1 MKTTRFLLPCLALL
15 SFGVLS
21 AGSAEDESALRKFT
35 DQGGRTIEAHILAGT
50 PDTVTIEMAD
60 GKSHTVPITKFSEL
74 DQIHIREWIKA
85 NPDARPYKFELTEV
99 AKRLGKERRES
110 ASYEVTEESWNYELT
125 IKNRSGFDVGF
136 LDVRYRIFSSVPNT
150 SDAGGLPKITTSDG
164 LASIASLRNNGDIEL
179 KTDPVSLLESRLT
192 TGSEFTDGSDIEKKQ
207 GLDGIWVKLFH
218 DGKNVAEFKAGTDI
232 VKKAE
237 WSDED
242 ALAVEGDIND
252 RTTAP

>member
-15 SFGVLS
+15 SFGLLS
-21 AGSAEDESALRKFT
+21 AGGAENESALRKFT
-35 DQGGRTIEAHILAGT
+35 DQDGRTIEARLLAGT
-50 PDTVTIEMAD
+50 LDTVTIEIAN
-60 GKSHTVPITKFSEL
+60 GKSHTVAITKFSEL

-179 KTDPVSLLESRLT
+179 KTDPVLLLESRLT
-192 TGSEFTDGSDIEKKQ
+192 TGAEPSDGSDVESKQ
-207 GLDGIWVKLFH
+207 ELDGIWVKLFH
-218 DGKNVAEFKAGTDI
+218 NGKNIADLKAGTEI
-232 VKKAE
+232 VNNAE

-242 ALAVEGDIND
+242 ALAIDGDIND
-252 RTTAP
+252 RTTDP